1 MLTLL
6 TAISIVLIALFS
18 HNEWKSIS
26 SNSQR
31 KNLQILLAMSE
42 VCREMHDAP
51 GKSSAYKYFK
61 TFLKTPEIIK
71 VSCSDK
77 RGRFFMEEKYYNP
90 YPHPVSYFFK
100 TFSPPRLG
108 VWRTRNDDGVEI
120 LEASLNA
127 RTSKGSEINA
137 HVDFSTQLI
146 YQEMNSSLRQ
156 ASAGFFIILSIAF
169 AVGCMGTLMITRFI
183 VKPIQAMADAARII
197 GSGRLDHRI
206 QVRNKD
212 EMGRLA
218 SEFNEM
224 AKKLKEF
231 DDMKRDFVSSITHDL
246 RSPVTGIEL
255 CADIIKELV
264 EKPEYAKIPEQL
276 FSINEH
282 LQHLNGFIDSLLE
295 VSRIESGNMMLD
307 IKTVNLEEITDRAV
321 RSFKSYAG
329 QKGIKLEFI
338 VEQDIPDVRGDPD
351 KLYRGLANIIGN
363 AVKFTNSGEV
373 TVHIQTMPGWQKVC
387 VRDTGI
393 GIPDNEINKVF
404 SKFYRIDS
412 GSQGYPR
419 ARQGIG
425 LGLFIT
431 KSIIEQHGGRVE
443 VKSRK
448 GKGSAFTVFL
458 PQNDTQPEDTRRV
471 DSV

>member
-6 TAISIVLIALFS
+6 AAISLVLIVLFS
-18 HNEWKSIS
+18 HNEWSSIS
-26 SNSQR
+26 SNSQK

-42 VCREMHDAP
+42 VCREMHDVSN
-51 GKSSAYKYFK
+51 KSSAYKYFK
-61 TFLKTPEIIK
+61 TFLKTHEIIR
-71 VSCSDK
+71 VSCTDK
-77 RGRFFMEEKYYNP
+77 HGRIFMEERYYNP
-90 YPHPVSYFFK
+90 LPHPVSYFFK

-108 VWRTRNDDGVEI
+108 VWRTRNDNGVEI

-127 RTSKGSEINA
+127 RTSKGNEIST

-146 YQEMNSSLRQ
+146 YQEMNSSMRQ

-169 AVGCMGTLMITRFI
+169 AVGCIGTLMITRFI
-183 VKPIQAMADAARII
+183 VKPMQTMAEAARII
-197 GSGRLDHRI
+197 GSGRLDYRI
-206 QVRNKD
+206 PIQSKD

-224 AKKLKEF
+224 ANKLKEF

-255 CADIIKELV
+255 CTDIIKELI
-264 EKPEYAKIPEQL
+264 EKPDYTKIPEQL

-295 VSRIESGNMMLD
+295 VSKIESGNMMLD
-307 IKTVNLEEITDRAV
+307 IKTVNLEEITDRVV
-321 RSFKSYAG
+321 RSFKSYAS

-338 VEQDIPDVRGDPD
+338 VEEDIPDIQGDPER
-351 KLYRGLANIIGN
+351 LYRGLTNIIGN
-363 AVKFTNSGEV
+363 AVKFTNSGLV
-373 TVHIQTMPGWQKVC
+373 SVHIQTMNGWQKVC
-387 VRDTGI
+387 VSDTGI
-393 GIPDNEINKVF
+393 GIPEHEINNIF

-412 GSQGYPR
+412 GRQGYPY

-425 LGLFIT
+425 LGLFIA
-431 KSIIEQHGGRVE
+431 KSIIEQHGGRIE
-443 VKSRK
+443 VKSSP
-448 GKGSAFTVFL
+448 GKGSMFTVFL
-458 PQNDTQPEDTRRV
+458 PINVTKVPLV
-471 DSV
+471 KSKIKM